1 MFSSELEVSRF
12 KGAAIK
18 TISSICGQIKKA
30 AENTGMF
37 RATFKDRI
45 KISDI
50 MFLRAFY
57 KIPIKQFHS
66 PITSLL
72 SISKALQA
80 ELPFKSKPKIVKT
93 DVPTKRAVIMDKND
107 KQAATLFNEINLLSK
122 EKAKKQKKAQKQQ
135 VEHMKKLR
143 AAEEEADARHK
154 KKRKSFFRREGQNE
168 MPC

>member
-50 MFLRAFY
+50 MFLHHC
-57 KIPIKQFHS
+57 QD
-66 PITSLL
+66 LQ
-72 SISKALQA
+72 ISKALQA